1 MEKYFNFNNE
11 EYTLTINVDN
21 NGYVTFATPGQ
32 TMQFDSVLELAHNYA
47 MARNV
52 SAENL
57 KNWVLVEDGNYYSF
71 VLRAATAGAD
81 FFTTDPETEDED
93 YYEDYDDEDYDESD
107 DVITIDTLTSEE
119 YEVLKFMHD
128 GEDLESLIYNNE
140 DLYDEL
146 QSKVAYLT
154 GRTNGNF
161 KLGLEIEKLIE
172 ALEYG
177 EVPEPDNDDANKQ
190 LAMANIA
197 RRDTIQVP
205 VVNLTS
211 NELCFVQRSTIEPF
225 RPTELVVKIAGV
237 FVVFER

>member
-11 EYTLTINVDN
+11 EYILTINVEND
-21 NGYVTFATPGQ
+21 GRVTFATPGQ

-57 KNWVLVEDGNYYSF
+57 KNWVLVEDGDYYSF

-81 FFTTDPETEDED
+81 FFAEDSETEDED
-93 YYEDYDDEDYDESD
+93 YYDDEDYDESD
-107 DVITIDTLTSEE
+107 DVITLDTLTSEE

-128 GEDLESLIYNNE
+128 GEDIASLIYDNE
-140 DLYDEL
+140 ELYDEL
-146 QSKVAYLT
+146 QAKVIYFT
-154 GRTNGNF
+154 ERTHGNF
-161 KLGLEIEKLIE
+161 KLGLGIEKMTE
-172 ALEYG
+172 SLEYG
-177 EVPEPDNDDANKQ
+177 EVPEPDNDAANKQ

-197 RRDTIQVP
+197 RRNTIQVP

-211 NELCFVQRSTIEPF
+211 NELCFVQRSTLEPF